1 MKKLIYSLFVLAM
14 TAMTF
19 TGCEDVP
26 APYNLPTAGNDTTHV
41 TPPNPS
47 GTGTQDDPF
56 NVAAALNYI
65 TTGEG
70 LDKTVYVKGVIVGT
84 PNIDLSYGNATY
96 NISDDKK
103 VSDKLVV
110 YRGFYF
116 NGAKFTA
123 DDQIQEGD
131 TVVVSG
137 KLTNYNGT
145 NEFTIGNSVYS
156 INGKTSGSSGN
167 PTEPSGDGTET
178 SPYNIAKAQSIIAA
192 GTYKPDK
199 VYISGTISKISSVD
213 TNYGNAT
220 YYVSDDGTATGQLE
234 VYRGYYLAG
243 AKFTSES
250 QIKVGDKV
258 VILGVLTSYN
268 KTPEVKIPEVTGSQL
283 VTLNGSTTGGSTE
296 EGESITEAAT
306 DMGFTDKGV
315 AETAT
320 LSDGTTLAFAKAEG
334 TSDPKYYAGS
344 YAAVRM
350 YAKNTLIITATNKTI
365 VKVSITTTDGYKGTL
380 YNGNDE
386 AYAMSG
392 DTKVAIN
399 KASDTQA
406 IFSGLSASTITIVN
420 DYTAASGGVQL
431 RIKSITITYAK

>member
-26 APYNLPTAGNDTTHV
+26 APYNLPTAGSDTTHV

-56 NVAAALNYI
+56 NIAAALNYI

-84 PNIDLSYGNATY
+84 PSIELSYGNATY

-116 NGAKFTA
+116 KGDKFTA
-123 DDQIQEGD
+123 QDQIKEGD
-131 TVVVSG
+131 TLVVSG

-145 NEFTIGNSVYS
+145 NEFTTGNSIYS
-156 INGKTSGSSGN
+156 INGNTSGSSGN
-167 PTEPSGDGTET
+167 PAEPSGDGTEA
-178 SPYNIAKAQSIIAA
+178 SPYNIAKAQNIITA
-192 GTYKPDK
+192 GTYTKDK
-199 VYISGTISKISSVD
+199 VYISGIISKISSVD
-213 TNYGNAT
+213 TKYGNAT

-258 VILGVLTSYN
+258 VLQGVLTSYN
-268 KTPEVKIPEVTGSQL
+268 GTPEVTSGSQL
-283 VTLNGSTTGGSTE
+283 VTLNGSTTGGSSE

-306 DMGFTDKGV
+306 DMGFAAGSVTTTTLTDGTALTFDKGSGV
-315 AETAT
+315 TAP
-320 LSDGTTLAFAKAEG
+320 AYNN
-334 TSDPKYYAGS
+334 TSTGYES
-344 YAAVRM
+344 VRM
-350 YAKNTLIITATNKTI
+350 YANNTLTITATNKKI
-365 VKVSITTTDGYKGTL
+365 VKVSITTTDGYNGTL
-380 YNGNDE
+380 YNGNKE

-399 KASDTQA
+399 NKASNTQA
-406 IFSGLSASTITIVN
+406 VFDGLSASTITIVN
-420 DYTAASGGVQL
+420 AFTGTGSGVQL

>member
-26 APYNLPTAGNDTTHV
+26 APYNLPTAGSDTTHV

-56 NVAAALNYI
+56 NIAAALNYI
-65 TTGEG
+65 TTGVG

-84 PNIDLSYGNATY
+84 PNIELSYGNATY

-103 VSDKLVV
+103 VSDKLKV
-110 YRGFYF
+110 YHGLYF
-116 NGAKFTA
+116 KGAQFTA
-123 DDQIQEGD
+123 QDQIKEGD
-131 TVVVSG
+131 TLVVSG

-145 NEFTIGNSVYS
+145 NEFTTGNSIYS

-167 PTEPSGDGTET
+167 PTEPSGDGTEA

-192 GTYKPDK
+192 GTYTKDK
-199 VYISGTISKISSVD
+199 VYISGIISKISSVD
-213 TNYGNAT
+213 TSIKYGNAI

-258 VILGVLTSYN
+258 VLLGALTSYSG
-268 KTPEVKIPEVTGSQL
+268 TPEVTTGSQL
-283 VTLNGSTTGGSTE
+283 VTLNGSSTGGSSE

-306 DMGFTDKGV
+306 DMGFAAGSVTTTTLTDGTALTFDKGSGV
-315 AETAT
+315 TAP
-320 LSDGTTLAFAKAEG
+320 AYNN
-334 TSDPKYYAGS
+334 TSTGYES
-344 YAAVRM
+344 VRM
-350 YAKNTLIITATNKTI
+350 YANNTLTITATNKKI

-406 IFSGLSASTITIVN
+406 VFSSLSASTITIVN
-420 DYTAASGGVQL
+420 AFTGTGGGVQL

>member
-26 APYNLPTAGNDTTHV
+26 APYNLPTAGSDTTHV

-56 NVAAALNYI
+56 NITAALNYI
-65 TTGEG
+65 TTGVG

-84 PNIDLSYGNATY
+84 PNIELSYGNATY

-116 NGAKFTA
+116 KGDKFTA
-123 DDQIQEGD
+123 QDQIKEGD
-131 TVVVSG
+131 TLVVSG

-145 NEFTIGNSVYS
+145 NEFTTGNSIYS

-167 PTEPSGDGTET
+167 PTEPSGDGTEA
-178 SPYNIAKAQSIIAA
+178 SPYNIAKAQSIITA
-192 GTYKPDK
+192 GTYTKDK
-199 VYISGTISKISSVD
+199 VYISGIISKISSVD
-213 TNYGNAT
+213 TKYGNAT

-243 AKFTSES
+243 DKFTSES

-258 VILGVLTSYN
+258 VLQGVLTSYN
-268 KTPEVKIPEVTGSQL
+268 GTPEVTSGSQL
-283 VTLNGSTTGGSTE
+283 VTLNGSTTGGSSE
-296 EGESITEAAT
+296 EGESITESAT
-306 DMGFTDKGV
+306 DMGFTDKGAAGTV
-315 AETAT
+315 T
-320 LSDGTTLAFAKAEG
+320 LSDGTTLAFDKGEG
-334 TSDPKYYAGS
+334 TTAPAYYAGS

-350 YAKNTLIITATNKTI
+350 YAKNTLT
-365 VKVSITTTDGYKGTL
+365 ITTTGKKIAKITITANDPDTKK
-380 YNGNDE
+380 YNGNDQ

-392 DTKVAIN
+392 ETKITIN
-399 KASDTQA
+399 KVSDTQVE
-406 IFSGLSASTITIVN
+406 FSGLSASTITVVN
-420 DYTAASGGVQL
+420 DFSTASGGTQL